1 MEVRTWGRLRVAQP
15 TIPLRSA
22 KKQRAKRAKPVERA
36 IENRQK
42 AVIIDVVPLEA
53 FFRKIVRETGLR
65 YPAASVCFIPDR
77 AMARL
82 NGKYRGKNRTTD
94 VLSFPSEERA
104 KPRALRRTAALLRGE
119 FLGDIAISPMAA
131 RRNAKLSGR
140 TMADEIRVLLLHGIL
155 HLMGYDHENDR
166 GEMGRVEAK
175 LRRRLRLE

>member
-1 MEVRTWGRLRVAQP
+1 MAQP

-140 TMADEIRVLLLHGIL
+140 TMANEIRVLLLHGIL
-155 HLMGYDHENDR
+155 HLMGYDHESDR
-166 GEMGRVEAK
+166 GEMERVEAK
-175 LRRRLRLE
+175 LRQRLRLA